1 MAGHLIFAQ
10 DSALWAVRFDPVALT
25 TDGAAKLV
33 REDVRHGGLFN
44 LGLFDL
50 SSDGT
55 LVYLRADLDETA
67 QSRLMWIDRN
77 GHEEPILEQRAF
89 FRQPRLSADGRKL
102 AVAVGPTGGEEEVWV
117 HDLHGAP
124 PVRVAEGG
132 VPGMLT
138 FSPDGRRLALTH
150 HELDEGR
157 GPNVHWT
164 LSDGSKFDTSPLLT
178 EPYYSRHPQAW
189 SPDGGEL
196 LFMGA
201 APTSGTGWDIL
212 ALPLTPDASPRPV
225 VQSPF
230 REMQAEFSPD
240 GQWIAFT
247 SNRDGRGEVY
257 VQAYP
262 DGTPRKV
269 SPSQGTDPVWSPDGD
284 ELFYLDGNALMAVP
298 IQTAPTLEIG
308 APSRLF
314 DADGWIMEVR
324 GHTYDVAADGRFVVA
339 KTDGFAWGQ
348 RGRLTLVMN
357 WLDEV
362 EARVAAP

>member
-1 MAGHLIFAQ
+1 M
-10 DSALWAVRFDPVALT
+10 
-25 TDGAAKLV
+25 
-33 REDVRHGGLFN
+33 
-44 LGLFDL
+44 
-50 SSDGT
+50 
-55 LVYLRADLDETA
+55 
-67 QSRLMWIDRN
+67 
-77 GHEEPILEQRAF
+77 
-89 FRQPRLSADGRKL
+89 
-102 AVAVGPTGGEEEVWV
+102 
-117 HDLHGAP
+117 
-124 PVRVAEGG
+124 
-132 VPGMLT
+132 
-138 FSPDGRRLALTH
+138 
-150 HELDEGR
+150 
-157 GPNVHWT
+157 HWT

-314 DADGWIMEVR
+314 DTDGWIMEVR

-339 KTDGFAWGQ
+339 KTDGIRLGAAREADAGHELAG
-348 RGRLTLVMN
+348 RGRGPRRRPLSFPPHAHRPRHPHRQLRRLRFGVSRAATPTSLPPEVKDYALEQDSSRHTLR
-357 WLDEV
+357 
-362 EARVAAP
+362 ARDCPAPVSLSPRETTRTRDTSSWSPRVRASASFMT